1 MGSTAFLAEPIERPG
16 ESMGGPAGAG
26 VGLQCMR
33 LRLTVRN
40 TALPM
45 CASVQDLQ
53 ATLQAAIL

>member
-40 TALPM
+40 TALLI
-45 CASVQDLQ
+45 CASV
-53 ATLQAAIL
+53 